1 MLNSEKCM
9 RTFWIFK
16 SHKKFLMDLRGIPNA
31 NLHPS
36 IHFLYPPNPIQICG
50 ALEPIPAAIGREV
63 EYNWTGH
70 QSITGP
76 IKDMKTLK
84 QKKNI

>member
-1 MLNSEKCM
+1 MP
-9 RTFWIFK
+9 IFT
-16 SHKKFLMDLRGIPNA
+16 HL
-31 NLHPS
+31 S
-36 IHFLYPPNPIQICG
+36 IFYTRLIQFRFVG